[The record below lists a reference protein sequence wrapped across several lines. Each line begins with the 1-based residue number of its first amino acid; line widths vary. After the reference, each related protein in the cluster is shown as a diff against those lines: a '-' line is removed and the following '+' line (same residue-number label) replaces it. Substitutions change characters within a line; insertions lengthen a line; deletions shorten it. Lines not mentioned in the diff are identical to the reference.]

1 MDLNNYGSAFPD
13 GNQGRIPP
21 QYHQGSSN
29 PYGIRQPSIIPS
41 EFRDSFGTPYS
52 SSSAYMTGETPQTQD
67 TTHQGAMTQS
77 PGSMPA
83 QFSDVT
89 GNEQLASHEGTRPR
103 TDSENAETNS
113 EEPAKKKKKGK
124 NGEAVGAGNGSGAED
139 KDKEKE
145 KEKDNRRKT

>member
-1 MDLNNYGSAFPD
+1 MDQNQYGSAFAD
-13 GNQGRIPP
+13 GNQAGRMPP
-21 QYHQGSSN
+21 QYHQGSTN
-29 PYGIRQPSIIPS
+29 PYGIRQQSIIPS

-52 SSSAYMTGETPQTQD
+52 SSSAYMTGTSQGHE
-67 TTHQGAMTQS
+67 TTHQGALTQS
-77 PGSMPA
+77 PGSMPT
-83 QFSDVT
+83 QFSDAA

-124 NGEAVGAGNGSGAED
+124 NGEAVGAGSGSGTED
-139 KDKEKE
+139 KDKDKE